1 MMKKRFLLSIIIA
14 TFAMGEVLAE
24 DMPETDKV
32 VFDAASGTLTL
43 PKVYVMGADGNVSE
57 KMYKA
62 DMKIIEGSD
71 LEFKVED
78 LKESDDHGCFDP
90 ESWHA
95 EMGHCMVQ

>member
-1 MMKKRFLLSIIIA
+1 
-14 TFAMGEVLAE
+14 
-24 DMPETDKV
+24 
-32 VFDAASGTLTL
+32 
-43 PKVYVMGADGNVSE
+43 MGADGNVSE